1 MAISPNVKPTLFS
14 DEPAY
19 GWLLRW
25 ADMSGYPSGRSLAT
39 SLGLIL
45 EVVVSG
51 RANAA
56 IATEAGVDPGTF
68 DRATFER
75 LSDATT
81 RCAGE
86 ILARYD
92 WNPNALR
99 LCPECVEQDLRLRS
113 KPGESTVHLR
123 SWQMLFH
130 VTACPYHSLRLVD
143 RTKAGEPFAPFPMRV
158 LRDADPS
165 GPISADSLPRV
176 VVKSAKAETYVI
188 GRLGFAPRI
197 KVPILD
203 AMPLRNAVRL
213 MDRMGA
219 IAVGGRRAYTHGMA
233 LHINTALNA
242 GLPLFEGKGEG
253 FISLLDNLN
262 ATVKRKRAS
271 WGTAEVYGRAY
282 VWLNEVREEPAYA
295 PVIDMVREHAL
306 EHVAISPDMPLFGKL
321 IGERRMYRLPHIYEV
336 SGVHMDKARKV
347 LVAMGEIG
355 KGVTDPLIPRER
367 ALRIIEILKSSMTYN
382 EAREYLGMPRGAM
395 RNLLDEGVLQPS
407 LRAGTE
413 GLQEHLF
420 LKSDLDALLV
430 RCRGENPRVFQQPP
444 RGHGGIVT
452 AVIRNNSSSA
462 TVLRMLVDGTV
473 TAAGVLEGKA
483 GGWAPCSW
491 SGSASRTPS
500 RRVRKA

>member
-1 MAISPNVKPTLFS
+1 
-14 DEPAY
+14 
-19 GWLLRW
+19 
-25 ADMSGYPSGRSLAT
+25 
-39 SLGLIL
+39 
-45 EVVVSG
+45 
-51 RANAA
+51 
-56 IATEAGVDPGTF
+56 
-68 DRATFER
+68 
-75 LSDATT
+75 
-81 RCAGE
+81 
-86 ILARYD
+86 
-92 WNPNALR
+92 
-99 LCPECVEQDLRLRS
+99 
-113 KPGESTVHLR
+113 
-123 SWQMLFH
+123 
-130 VTACPYHSLRLVD
+130 
-143 RTKAGEPFAPFPMRV
+143 
-158 LRDADPS
+158 
-165 GPISADSLPRV
+165 V

-355 KGVTDPLIPRER
+355 KGVTDPLIPG
-367 ALRIIEILKSSMTYN
+367 S
-382 EAREYLGMPRGAM
+382 AR
-395 RNLLDEGVLQPS
+395 
-407 LRAGTE
+407 
-413 GLQEHLF
+413 
-420 LKSDLDALLV
+420 
-430 RCRGENPRVFQQPP
+430 
-444 RGHGGIVT
+444 
-452 AVIRNNSSSA
+452 
-462 TVLRMLVDGTV
+462 
-473 TAAGVLEGKA
+473 
-483 GGWAPCSW
+483 
-491 SGSASRTPS
+491 SGS
-500 RRVRKA
+500 